1 MRILFTGGGTG
12 GHINPALAIAGY
24 FREHH
29 PDGVFAYVG
38 MPNGM
43 EANLVPR
50 AGFDFIPMK
59 AGGFQRHLSLRTL
72 RSNARTLALLTT
84 ASHRARKILNDFKPD
99 AVVGTGGYVTG
110 PLMRTAAKMGIPTI
124 THDSNAYPG
133 VTTKLLSKY
142 VDCVLLAFEDAK
154 KYLNPNCKTIVT
166 GNPVR
171 SEFLYA
177 DREKAREKL
186 GVGDRMCLLTFG
198 GSNGAK
204 RVNEAIA
211 DLIAWHYQ
219 AGRIHHIHATGKFGK
234 DYLPE
239 LLQARRVDL
248 SNSPQVDV
256 REYIYDMP
264 ECMAAADLVIGRSGA
279 NTISELEA
287 AGRASILI
295 PSPNVAENHQYHNAM
310 VLANDDAAV
319 VIEEKDLT
327 GDRLVQEV
335 SDMLENPEKLRA
347 YGRNASRHAVLD
359 ATERIYRAIM
369 EDVYGSKSSTKA

>member
-59 AGGFQRHLSLRTL
+59 AGGFQRQFNLRTI

-84 ASHRARKILNDFKPD
+84 ATHRAKKILNDFKPD

-142 VDCVLLAFEDAK
+142 VDCALLAFEDAK
-154 KYLNPNCKTIVT
+154 KYLDPRCKTVVT

-171 SEFLYA
+171 QEFLYA
-177 DREKAREKL
+177 NREQAREKL
-186 GVGDRMCLLTFG
+186 GVGDKVCLLTFG

-211 DLIAWHYQ
+211 DLIAWHYKE
-219 AGRIHHIHATGKFGK
+219 GKIHHIHATGKFGK

-239 LLQARRVDL
+239 LLRERGVDL
-248 SNSPQVDV
+248 SNSPQVDI

-264 ECMAAADLVIGRSGA
+264 ECMAAADLIIGRSGA

-310 VLANDDAAV
+310 VLANDGAAV

-335 SDMLENPEKLRA
+335 SRLIEHPDTLRE

-369 EDVYGSKSSTKA
+369 DDVYGSGAQKK